1 MLNLDGTSFPGLARN
16 TTVLREKAEEYKA
29 GKISLDAYEFFDSMK
44 RNEISNMSS
53 WCSGVGELPILA
65 IGVGILYGIHA
76 NASVDNNNWGLSVVI
91 AWASAAWL
99 ACSIPWFVLEKKR
112 PGQDV
117 PPGMNIVVA
126 GLWQLGRALTQIW
139 KLKQTLMYFIG
150 GWHIDCR
157 WILLKWLNRILFAG

>member
-1 MLNLDGTSFPGLARN
+1 
-16 TTVLREKAEEYKA
+16 
-29 GKISLDAYEFFDSMK
+29 MK

-65 IGVGILYGIHA
+65 IGVVILHSIHA

-117 PPGMNIVVA
+117 PMGTNIVMA
-126 GLWQLGRALTQIW
+126 GLRQLGRALTQIW
-139 KLKQTLMYFIG
+139 RLKQTLMYFLG
-150 GWHIDCR
+150 TWRMECLR
-157 WILLKWLNRILFAG
+157 VLLKRLNRLFFVG